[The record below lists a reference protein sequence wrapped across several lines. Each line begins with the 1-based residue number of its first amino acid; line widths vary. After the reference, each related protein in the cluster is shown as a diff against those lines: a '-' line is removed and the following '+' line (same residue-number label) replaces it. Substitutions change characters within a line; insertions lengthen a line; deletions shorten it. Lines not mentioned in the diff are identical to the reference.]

1 MSSENAKAYFR
12 EYKRKKRLDPVYR
25 ELENQRQRKYRELN
39 KEKTLLSGRNSEKK
53 RRLRRYNISELEYNQ
68 LFIKQGSSCAICGTQ
83 SPTTKS
89 WHLDHCH
96 KTNKVRGILCHHC
109 NLMLG
114 NAKDNI
120 QTLENGILYLKGFS
134 NE

>member
-1 MSSENAKAYFR
+1 MSSENAKTYFR
-12 EYKRKKRLDPVYR
+12 EYKRKKRLDPIYR
-25 ELENQRQRKYRELN
+25 EQEAQKQREYRATN
-39 KEKTLLSGRNSEKK
+39 KEKTLLSGRNSERK

-68 LFIKQGSSCAICGTQ
+68 LFTNQRFCCAICGTQ

-96 KTNKVRGILCHHC
+96 KTGKVRGILCHHC

-114 NAKDNI
+114 NAKDNL
-120 QTLENGILYLKGFS
+120 QTLEKGILYLKGFS